1 MPPGRVLAGLV
12 AAAAA
17 VAIGI
22 AVVASSGGS
31 ADEPA
36 PAAAPREPAR
46 LTKAQRVE
54 VRALLEADPRLAE
67 ALQGQPIDVAQVGP
81 WSSAEH
87 EFIGASAILRLPRAL
102 SYPMM
107 RWPVVDGDPPG
118 DVPYEEHT
126 LEMKVSRAT
135 ELLVNV
141 DLERRRVVGIDPGGE
156 EATLTPGPSVELQ
169 EPSGE

>member
-1 MPPGRVLAGLV
+1 MGGLV
-12 AAAAA
+12 AAA

-31 ADEPA
+31 SDEPA
-36 PAAAPREPAR
+36 PPPPRRAPAR
-46 LTKAQRVE
+46 LTKAQRAE
-54 VRALLEADPRLAE
+54 ARALLEADPRLTE
-67 ALQGQPIDVAQVGP
+67 ALRGQPLDVAQVGP
-81 WSSAEH
+81 WSSTEH
-87 EFIGASAILRLPRAL
+87 EFIGASAILRLRREL

-118 DVPYEEHT
+118 DAPYEEHA
-126 LEMKVSRAT
+126 LEVKASRVT
-135 ELLVNV
+135 EFVVDV
-141 DLERRRVVGIDPGGE
+141 DLGRGRVVGIDPGGE